1 MRREKWNTSTL
12 LLAAAVVGAIL
23 VTGGTAV
30 AGKSGRCFSAE
41 IAATIV
47 LPDGSTHA
55 PGKLQFCLTREH
67 TPVEAMHHTS
77 VDGKAIGLF
86 RSRVGSSEGLG
97 GQQSAIFVFSR
108 RYDGALEL
116 QGFAHPR
123 RDGQLTTYHVNL
135 ERERVTTSWQLAK
148 EFARDEE
155 MILIAAN

>member
-1 MRREKWNTSTL
+1 
-12 LLAAAVVGAIL
+12 
-23 VTGGTAV
+23 
-30 AGKSGRCFSAE
+30 
-41 IAATIV
+41 
-47 LPDGSTHA
+47 
-55 PGKLQFCLTREH
+55 
-67 TPVEAMHHTS
+67 
-77 VDGKAIGLF
+77 
-86 RSRVGSSEGLG
+86 VGSSEGLG

-135 ERERVTTSWQLAK
+135 ERARVTTSWQLAK